1 MNTKIFQKSFL
12 IRIASFVSIMSTG
25 ITWTGLGYTLA
36 AFYGDS
42 RYLGLMQIL
51 SIITSLLGPHLAI
64 FLQKNISI
72 RKTLIGADVLS
83 AICYLTIFLLIIYN
97 IKILISPISIVF
109 FATVSMLAL
118 AVQAVYFEPLY
129 AKITSDE
136 NLSLT
141 DLTSQFSKLGS
152 YMTLGKL
159 IGMGCGPLLF
169 EFLGF
174 KAIFINFLTFFISG
188 ILIAL
193 GILHSSSVESISD
206 QIKNNKIIGFRKSS
220 WKFLTNSIFL
230 ENVIATSLIYIVVL
244 ILSMRLMEQKVSA
257 SELSIYWFGA
267 TTCAFIVQTILSKES
282 KLNTFLRKFDAKFGY
297 LAIIP
302 PFLGLI
308 FSNSIAIITS
318 QLAFSFINPIARNTA
333 KARFYETF
341 GNQEKTIE
349 AYGYRDFCSQ
359 IIILFFSLSVPFFY
373 SKVVYV
379 ILCFS
384 LPLLVL
390 LRWVFSQNAV
400 LAEEIYDRD

>member
-1 MNTKIFQKSFL
+1 MNGKIFKNSFF
-12 IRIASFVSIMSTG
+12 IRFASFVSILGTG

-36 AFYGDS
+36 AFYEDS
-42 RYLGLMQIL
+42 RYMGLMQIL
-51 SIITSLLGPHLAI
+51 SIVASLLGPYLAI
-64 FLQKNISI
+64 LLQRKINI

-83 AICYLTIFLLIIYN
+83 AMCYLSIFLLIFYN
-97 IKILISPISIVF
+97 VEILISPLSIVS
-109 FATVSMLAL
+109 FATISMLAL

-129 AKITSDE
+129 AKITSE
-136 NLSLT
+136 EQISQT
-141 DLTSQFSKLGS
+141 DFTLQFSKLGS

-174 KAIFINFLTFFISG
+174 KALFINFLTFFISG

-193 GILHSSSVESISD
+193 GILRSSSVESISN
-206 QIKNNKIIGFRKSS
+206 QIKNNKSLGFRKTS
-220 WKFLTNSIFL
+220 WKFIKNSAFI
-230 ENVIATSLIYIVVL
+230 ENVIANSLIYIVVL

-257 SELSIYWFGA
+257 FELSVYWFGA
-267 TTCAFIVQTILSKES
+267 TCCAFIVQTILSKEC
-282 KLNTFLRKFDAKFGY
+282 KLNIILRKFDSRFGY
-297 LAIIP
+297 LATIP

-308 FSNSIAIITS
+308 LSNPISIILS

-341 GNQEKTIE
+341 GNHEKTID

-359 IIILFFSLSVPFFY
+359 MIIFLFSLSVPFFY

-384 LPLLVL
+384 LPLLIL
-390 LRWVFSQNAV
+390 LRWIYSRSSLV
-400 LAEEIYDRD
+400 EEIYDRD